1 MGMLGNLIAAL
12 ALTAPVAGTPVTLEA
27 EPAPTNVTVAWASP
41 THDKV
46 VITWDETGDV
56 RNRIE
61 AVNADGSP
69 ANYPQ
74 FAEAGQPN
82 RLEVDKFSVAAG
94 ESGDV
99 RIAVTV
105 TGPTSEAISEPG
117 LSPAFDTD
125 MPPAPV
131 LTSVEPL
138 TDGTIKVNW
147 TPGQVRADVNP
158 GDPLDVPAVQP
169 PLFVPVELFT
179 DPRELSE
186 PSTATSFVFG
196 GPASAI
202 TAVGV
207 HTVNEWTVN
216 GYLGWRATASY
227 GDVAGT
233 RVTATIPRTSPA
245 GKKLTITG
253 KAIMIR
259 SFCDSGLRCQTYE
272 YDDAGRSLRLE
283 YRTGAGAAWR
293 TVATTKAGA
302 DGKYTVSTTFPGIGE
317 YRVVAPV
324 VIGNGDKLA
333 QAPFTTAATRVR
345 PGAL

>member
-1 MGMLGNLIAAL
+1 MLGNVIAAL
-12 ALTAPVAGTPVTLEA
+12 ALTAPVTGTPVTLEA
-27 EPAPTNVTVAWASP
+27 PTEPAPTNVTVAWASP
-41 THDKV
+41 AHEEV

-61 AVNADGSP
+61 TVRADGSS
-69 ANYPQ
+69 ANYPL
-74 FAEAGQPN
+74 FTEAGQPN
-82 RLEVDKFSVAAG
+82 RLVVDKYSVALG
-94 ESGDV
+94 TSGDV
-99 RIAVTV
+99 RVSVTA
-105 TGPTSEAISEPG
+105 TDLTSEPVSEPG
-117 LSPAFDTD
+117 LSTLFDTD

-138 TDGTIKVNW
+138 ADGTIKVNW
-147 TPGQVRADVNP
+147 TPGQVRADVTP
-158 GDPLDVPAVQP
+158 GDPLDVTAVEP

-179 DPRELSE
+179 DPRELAE
-186 PSTATSFVFG
+186 PSTATSFVFA

-216 GYLGWRATASY
+216 GYLGWRATVSY

-233 RVTATIPRTSPA
+233 RVTATIPRTAPA
-245 GKKLTITG
+245 GKKLTVTG

-272 YDDAGRSLRLE
+272 YDDSGRSLSLE

-293 TVATTKAGA
+293 TVATTKAGS
-302 DGKYTVSTTFPGIGE
+302 DGKFTVSTTFPGIGE
-317 YRVVAPV
+317 YRVTAPV
-324 VIGNGDKLA
+324 VVGNGDKLA
-333 QAPFTTAATRVR
+333 QAPFSTAASRVR
-345 PGAL
+345 PGA